1 MAPRNKRSEQ
11 LFIYLFIY
19 LAILSYLLGSG
30 SGTKRA
36 KVQTT
41 CRIQFSPSVMW
52 VPTEVV
58 RFGKCLYL
66 MRYLGGPLL
75 INVFKTKNGH
85 YSLWNRDIDT
95 NEGLKSRT
103 FE

>member
-1 MAPRNKRSEQ
+1 
-11 LFIYLFIY
+11 
-19 LAILSYLLGSG
+19 
-30 SGTKRA
+30 
-36 KVQTT
+36 
-41 CRIQFSPSVMW
+41 MW